1 MNSKFAVV
9 SWVTTVYLQFIRK
22 DTYPLFFPWILAPS
36 FTTSVPFVTT
46 TTDGY
51 SKIIGCSYIAST
63 NLTDSSFLLING
75 TYRVNLTRQ
84 TATTSSPSS
93 SQYEENSTNMESFQ
107 LPDTLLETAGTY
119 QCGLD
124 ISNLLTPILS
134 KNSVARSVANS
145 NPWD

>member
-1 MNSKFAVV
+1 M
-9 SWVTTVYLQFIRK
+9 
-22 DTYPLFFPWILAPS
+22 
-36 FTTSVPFVTT
+36 
-46 TTDGY
+46 
-51 SKIIGCSYIAST
+51 
-63 NLTDSSFLLING
+63 LING

-134 KNSVARSVANS
+134 KNSSFI
-145 NPWD
+145 PWPGQWQIPILEISEII